1 VHFWE
6 GRDDSVEMEALFK
19 KSVSDKRGS
28 LRGPS
33 FLTAAVPLSGDLLKT
48 VVLSSPTWRRKGLR
62 SRGGA
67 LGALKLDQ
75 HKPAQDLLNIGEG
88 EDLVPYSLIV
98 ERPIPIGDED

>member
-1 VHFWE
+1 M
-6 GRDDSVEMEALFK
+6 EMEALFK

-33 FLTAAVPLSGDLLKT
+33 FLTAAVPLSGGLLLKT

-67 LGALKLDQ
+67 PGALKLDQ